1 MGKKIPL
8 LLSTLTIISP
18 ILRCLSASATTL
30 PPENERE
37 SWSVIELLS
46 VADEVNER
54 IKGDCNGDSSCMLS
68 NYETIRSGD
77 DKQATYLKLRERRFI
92 VSSINPSDESFR
104 VIYFDDSLKNKING
118 IDESEQ
124 INHAIFLWFNEWQM
138 QVNIYFREELFND
151 DLEGKHILYYAD
163 ERQSHNQIIFS
174 NLITE
179 FQLNEG
185 DISGITNGRLDYSV
199 GAGPHFD
206 RSETANFSSCQYEL
220 GDECRAMLDNT
231 GMVTY
236 VPASPAESLP
246 LTPVIEQFHITAS
259 QDNMEGSDSSQTEV
273 VTEGESLYIGPG
285 NDGEME
291 NWIDVVDNHTEEE
304 SSSTEIV
311 AQATVSENTSQPS
324 STIASNQTSNNTTNE
339 ETTNDSLSPVSS
351 KASSKQS
358 TTEPNPAIASTLSAS
373 SSNNDDV
380 EVPIAGGTEKCTKSP
395 KSPWWLIALFGICL
409 LPFIWF
415 ILPNRKNK
423 KDDKK
428 SKNL

>member
-54 IKGDCNGDSSCMLS
+54 IKGGCDGDSSCMLS

-124 INHAIFLWFNEWQM
+124 INHAIFLWFNKWQM

-179 FQLNEG
+179 FRLNEG
-185 DISGITNGRLDYSV
+185 EISGILNGRLDYSV

-220 GDECRAMLDNT
+220 GDECRAMFDNT

-236 VPASPAESLP
+236 APASPAEPLP

-259 QDNMEGSDSSQTEV
+259 QDNMEGSDSSQIEV
-273 VTEGESLYIGPG
+273 ITEGESFYIGPN
-285 NDGEME
+285 NDDEME
-291 NWIDVVDNHTEEE
+291 NWIEVVDNHTEED

-311 AQATVSENTSQPS
+311 AQATVSEKTSQSS
-324 STIASNQTSNNTTNE
+324 STVVSNQSSDNNTNGEMITSSLLISSE
-339 ETTNDSLSPVSS
+339 ASTKQTT
-351 KASSKQS
+351 A
-358 TTEPNPAIASTLSAS
+358 EPNPVVASTLSAAS
-373 SSNNDDV
+373 SSVDGV
-380 EVPIAGGTEKCTKSP
+380 EVPIAGGTEKCAKSP

-409 LPFIWF
+409 LPFVWF